1 MREIRLT
8 IITATLAA
16 ALLQFLAQHQADQ
29 AKAGLACLPGKLTA
43 HG

>member
-16 ALLQFLAQHQADQ
+16 ALLQLLAQHQPAQ
-29 AKAGLACLPGKLTA
+29 ARAGLACAPGTPTA